1 MNRQM
6 GAELAYAD
14 LGLDLHLKV
23 QVIGVMNVRPSFRSG
38 YHISRMSAHGAIAVR
53 SRVYGIRESDASTFV
68 RNDGPR
74 SA

>member
-23 QVIGVMNVRPSFRSG
+23 QVIGVMNVRPSFRSD
-38 YHISRMSAHGAIAVR
+38 YHISRMSAHGR
-53 SRVYGIRESDASTFV
+53 
-68 RNDGPR
+68 
-74 SA
+74 